1 MSATKIAALG
11 MVAHC
16 LGDALLDM
24 DALSE
29 EVTKRDK
36 EIERLR
42 KENESLRLTADTIDK
57 ERTAL
62 QGKLEAAKP
71 KKGKG

>member
-1 MSATKIAALG
+1 MTATKIAALG

-24 DALSE
+24 DSMSE
-29 EVTKRDK
+29 QITARDK
-36 EIERLR
+36 EIERQR
-42 KENESLRLTADTIDK
+42 KENESLRLTADTLDK

-62 QGKLEAAKP
+62 QERLNASKP
-71 KKGKG
+71 RKGKG